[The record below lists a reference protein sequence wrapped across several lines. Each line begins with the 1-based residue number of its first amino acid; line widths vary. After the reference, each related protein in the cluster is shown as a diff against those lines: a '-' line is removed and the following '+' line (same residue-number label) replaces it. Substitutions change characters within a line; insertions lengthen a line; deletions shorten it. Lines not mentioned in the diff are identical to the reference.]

1 MLGSLLSINMRSVKV
16 PVWNG
21 FGKLFLVHL
30 KTIVGHV
37 PYLTYDV
44 LLRIPLS
51 LSPSRKGMAAR
62 WGDGRRGGCWVKR
75 RLTLKIKMI
84 R

>member
-1 MLGSLLSINMRSVKV
+1 MLGSLLSINMGSVKV

-44 LLRIPLS
+44 LLLLTYSTLS
-51 LSPSRKGMAAR
+51 LSLTHGHGGPL
-62 WGDGRRGGCWVKR
+62 GRRTEGRGVGEK
-75 RLTLKIKMI
+75 TADT
-84 R
+84 

>member
-1 MLGSLLSINMRSVKV
+1 MLGSLLSINMGSVKV

-51 LSPSRKGMAAR
+51 LSLTHGHGGSL
-62 WGDGRRGGCWVKR
+62 GRRTEGRGVGEK
-75 RLTLKIKMI
+75 TADT
-84 R
+84 